1 MLTVHPLE
9 FEDLWWLPL
18 LNIAC
23 SDSDR
28 VKGGWKSFA
37 VLSESAAQA
46 RDGEGSPED
55 DQRVA
60 EVALAGYRLMDPRRR
75 PTLVERVQLLLWS
88 EEELERPT
96 SSLFDDASAVAVELS
111 GIADQTLA
119 TAQPGTRVSE
129 LAGSAHNVRKETG
142 RVKAMPIAPGE
153 PSESEVALDVFRML
167 QQRDRHASALR
178 IAAVVF
184 VPVCFR
190 PERRSASRA
199 GLSRGAC
206 FDEAHPLAFRRSEG
220 SSITAR

>member
-1 MLTVHPLE
+1 MATAAEYRLLGLRPREARLE
-9 FEDLWWLPL
+9 V
-18 LNIAC
+18 IRSA
-23 SDSDR
+23 
-28 VKGGWKSFA
+28 
-37 VLSESAAQA
+37 LSESAAQV
-46 RDGEGSPED
+46 RDGEGRAED

-142 RVKAMPIAPGE
+142 RVNAKPIAPGE

-184 VPVCFR
+184 VLSLL
-190 PERRSASRA
+190 SA
-199 GLSRGAC
+199 GALIG
-206 FDEAHPLAFRRSEG
+206 ALVLA
-220 SSITAR
+220 